1 MINIGVLEGI
11 YTTTFNILANK
22 FLPTWLGGVPRRY
35 ITFSTPPT
43 RDAAIYMTKLVE
55 EGHIRI
61 PIDSVYDMEDAVA
74 AYERVAT
81 QRARGK
87 VVIKVG
93 SD

>member
-1 MINIGVLEGI
+1 MVNIGVLEGI
-11 YTTTFNILANK
+11 YVTTFNILANK

-43 RDAAIYMTKLVE
+43 RDAGIYMTQLAE
-55 EGHIRI
+55 EGRIRF
-61 PIDSVYDMEDAVA
+61 PVDSVYDMEDAVA
-74 AYERVAT
+74 AYERIAT

-87 VVIKVG
+87 VVIKVR